1 MGKNSIGGQTVF
13 STTIALLQ
21 RQKDLINYYVINKYT
36 KSRSGFIQEAI
47 DFYTLYFEGILEI
60 SGPRKKKDFKKKE
73 PIVLDYLTR
82 NNIKVIRRLE

>member
-1 MGKNSIGGQTVF
+1 MAKNSIGGQTVF

-21 RQKDLINYYVINKYT
+21 RQKDLIDYYVINGYA
-36 KSRSGFIQEAI
+36 KSRSGFIQEAL

-60 SGPRKKKDFKKKE
+60 SGPRKKKEFRKKE

-82 NNIKVIRRLE
+82 NGIKVLREA